1 MEYFYAP
8 FGWILSWCYEIVGN
22 YGWSLVLFTV
32 LTRFI
37 LLPLSISQQKGMAKQ
52 TRLQPKIKKIQQ
64 RYAGNQQKINEEMNA
79 LYQREGASP
88 LGAGC
93 LPLAIQLPI
102 MMGLYGVIYR
112 PLSYVLHLSK
122 DTVEVLTTAVQNI
135 TGEATGRA
143 ASAIELSVINHAQEV
158 VAGLPTLGADIAD
171 KLLNFDFT
179 FLGINMAATPDFKVF
194 DTLWLIPVLSGVTSL
209 MTSALSYFRQRK
221 TNPEIGLATIYRTV
235 QVLVDL
241 HLIDKISFDDDVA
254 RYELRSSNAKH
265 HHHHAICLGCGE
277 VFSFE
282 DDLLENLEAAVEE
295 RLGFAVVDHEVKLY
309 GYCRDCREKM
319 END

>member
-1 MEYFYAP
+1 M
-8 FGWILSWCYEIVGN
+8 
-22 YGWSLVLFTV
+22 
-32 LTRFI
+32 TRG
-37 LLPLSISQQKGMAKQ
+37 K
-52 TRLQPKIKKIQQ
+52 
-64 RYAGNQQKINEEMNA
+64 
-79 LYQREGASP
+79 
-88 LGAGC
+88 
-93 LPLAIQLPI
+93 
-102 MMGLYGVIYR
+102 
-112 PLSYVLHLSK
+112 
-122 DTVEVLTTAVQNI
+122 LTTEQI
-135 TGEATGRA
+135 
-143 ASAIELSVINHAQEV
+143 
-158 VAGLPTLGADIAD
+158 
-171 KLLNFDFT
+171 FDW
-179 FLGINMAATPDFKVF
+179 V
-194 DTLWLIPVLSGVTSL
+194 
-209 MTSALSYFRQRK
+209 RK

-282 DDLLENLEAAVEE
+282 DDLLEKLEAAVEE

>member
-1 MEYFYAP
+1 MDYFYAP
-8 FGWILSWCYEIVGN
+8 FGWILSWCYDIVGN

-32 LTRFI
+32 LTRLI

-79 LYQREGASP
+79 LYQREGANP

-112 PLSYVLHLSK
+112 PLSFVLRLPSE
-122 DTVEVLTTAVQNI
+122 TVEVLKTAVQNI

-143 ASAIELSVINHAQEV
+143 ASAIELSVINHADEV
-158 VAGLPTLGADIAD
+158 IAGLPNLSSDVAD

-179 FLGINMAATPDFKVF
+179 FLGINMAETPDFKVF
-194 DTLWLIPVLSGVTSL
+194 NLLWLIPVLSGVTSL

-221 TNPEIGLATIYRTV
+221 TNPEMTKNPTMGCMSFGMPLFSVYIAFQFPAGIGIYWTMSNLFMFF
-235 QVLVDL
+235 QTLVIG
-241 HLIDKISFDDDVA
+241 HTHSPQKVM
-254 RYELRSSNAKH
+254 AK
-265 HHHHAICLGCGE
+265 LM
-277 VFSFE
+277 
-282 DDLLENLEAAVEE
+282 VEE
-295 RLGFAVVDHEVKLY
+295 TIEHRS
-309 GYCRDCREKM
+309 M
-319 END
+319 ENNLKLVAGKKED

>member
-1 MEYFYAP
+1 MDYFYAP

-112 PLSYVLHLSK
+112 PLSFVLRLPK
-122 DTVEVLTTAVQNI
+122 ETVEVLTTAVQKI

-158 VAGLPTLGADIAD
+158 IAGLPNLGSDIAD

-179 FLGINMAATPDFKVF
+179 FLGVNMAATPDFKVF
-194 DTLWLIPVLSGVTSL
+194 NTLWLIPVLSGVTSL

-221 TNPEIGLATIYRTV
+221 TNPEMAKNPTMGCMSFGMPLFSVYIAFQFPAGIGIYWTMSNLFMFFQTLVIGHTHSPQKVLAKV
-235 QVLVDL
+235 M
-241 HLIDKISFDDDVA
+241 
-254 RYELRSSNAKH
+254 
-265 HHHHAICLGCGE
+265 
-277 VFSFE
+277 
-282 DDLLENLEAAVEE
+282 VEE
-295 RLGFAVVDHEVKLY
+295 TIEHRS
-309 GYCRDCREKM
+309 M
-319 END
+319 ENNLKLVAGKKAD

>member
-1 MEYFYAP
+1 MDYFYAP

-112 PLSYVLHLSK
+112 PLSFVLRLPK
-122 DTVEVLTTAVQNI
+122 ETVEVLTTAVQKI

-158 VAGLPTLGADIAD
+158 IAGLSNLGSDIAD

-179 FLGINMAATPDFKVF
+179 FLGVNMAATPDFKVF
-194 DTLWLIPVLSGVTSL
+194 NTLWLIPVLSGVTSL

-221 TNPEIGLATIYRTV
+221 TNPEMAKNPTMGCMSFGMPLFSVYIAFQFPAGIGIYWTMSNLFMFFQTLVIGHTHSPQKVLAKV
-235 QVLVDL
+235 M
-241 HLIDKISFDDDVA
+241 
-254 RYELRSSNAKH
+254 
-265 HHHHAICLGCGE
+265 
-277 VFSFE
+277 
-282 DDLLENLEAAVEE
+282 VEE
-295 RLGFAVVDHEVKLY
+295 TIEHRS
-309 GYCRDCREKM
+309 M
-319 END
+319 ENNLKLVAGKKAD

>member
-1 MEYFYAP
+1 MSIFYAP

-32 LTRFI
+32 LTRLI
-37 LLPLSISQQKGMAKQ
+37 LLPLAVSQQKGMAKQ

-79 LYQREGASP
+79 LYQREGANP

-112 PLSYVLHLSK
+112 PLSYVLHLPK
-122 DTVEVLTTAVQNI
+122 ETVEVLTTAVQKI

-143 ASAIELSVINHAQEV
+143 ASAIELSVINHADKV
-158 VAGLPTLGADIAD
+158 IASLPNLGADVAE
-171 KLLNFDFT
+171 KLQNFDFT
-179 FLGINMAATPDFKVF
+179 FLGINMAQTPEFKVLNI
-194 DTLWLIPVLSGVTSL
+194 LWLIPVLSGVTSL

-221 TNPEIGLATIYRTV
+221 TNPEMSKNPAMGCMSFGMPLFSVYIAFQFPAGIGIYWTMSNLFMFFQTLVIGHTHSPQKVLAKV
-235 QVLVDL
+235 M
-241 HLIDKISFDDDVA
+241 
-254 RYELRSSNAKH
+254 
-265 HHHHAICLGCGE
+265 
-277 VFSFE
+277 
-282 DDLLENLEAAVEE
+282 VEE
-295 RLGFAVVDHEVKLY
+295 TIEHRS
-309 GYCRDCREKM
+309 M
-319 END
+319 ENNLKLVAGRKEN